1 MELYETNLSV
11 VRNTWNDNK
20 SRQSFQMVIYKAIA
34 NSTELSAKDV
44 EEVLTEIGRLVETAE
59 ESTTRPD
66 PAM

>member
-20 SRQSFQMVIYKAIA
+20 YRQSFQMVIYKAIA

-44 EEVLTEIGRLVETAE
+44 EEVLTEIGRLVETAA

>member
-44 EEVLTEIGRLVETAE
+44 EEVLTEIGRLVETE
-59 ESTTRPD
+59 IESTTRPD